1 MARNR
6 VIYQSEALFVGPTTG
21 GISNGD
27 HSQLIR
33 VQDISHDMAATRTD
47 VFEFGRLAPLD
58 KVMIEPPTV
67 TLDFS
72 YLVTNGGNEE
82 AMGMSISNTTTKT
95 VKWDAGTAPALISG
109 LIEDGSVSP
118 GEKNYYVVTVPES
131 EDAEGNTSSN
141 DKTYNGFAV
150 VGFGNAVVSN
160 YSVNGAVG
168 DFPSASVSAEA
179 FNVSYISGTRGATAD
194 SWVTIAAI
202 PSVKKG
208 AGALE
213 DGTAALPSPTTGNAP
228 VFAIRPGD
236 ITLNFDSSTAGTAG
250 AAGQLSV
257 GGAVIPTN
265 ANEDPD
271 AVVER
276 RGQAEPMHIQ
286 NFSIDAPL
294 TRTALTRLGSTFPYY
309 RAIDFPLDITLNVS
323 AYLADTETGSL
334 VDLICDDQKRIIDVN
349 MRVPCTS
356 TSSDTVENPL
366 TICYRLRNAQ
376 LTSQNMAATIGDTKT
391 VDLSFQAQYG
401 GATDTSNGLFVSGR
415 ADAS

>member
-1 MARNR
+1 M
-6 VIYQSEALFVGPTTG
+6 
-21 GISNGD
+21 
-27 HSQLIR
+27 
-33 VQDISHDMAATRTD
+33 
-47 VFEFGRLAPLD
+47 
-58 KVMIEPPTV
+58 
-67 TLDFS
+67 
-72 YLVTNGGNEE
+72 
-82 AMGMSISNTTTKT
+82 
-95 VKWDAGTAPALISG
+95 
-109 LIEDGSVSP
+109 
-118 GEKNYYVVTVPES
+118 
-131 EDAEGNTSSN
+131 
-141 DKTYNGFAV
+141 
-150 VGFGNAVVSN
+150 
-160 YSVNGAVG
+160 
-168 DFPSASVSAEA
+168 
-179 FNVSYISGTRGATAD
+179 
-194 SWVTIAAI
+194 TIAAI

-236 ITLNFDSSTAGTAG
+236 ITLNFDSSTAGTDG
-250 AAGQLSV
+250 SAGQLSV

-265 ANEDPD
+265 DNENPD

-401 GATDTSNGLFVSGR
+401 GATDTDNGLFVSGR